1 MERKDFIKKF
11 AVGGSVLF
19 AAPAVFNA
27 CSDPAEEIIQD
38 EEENNN
44 TNPNDIIV
52 DLNHVNYSE
61 LKTVGGYAYSG
72 EIIIFRSGDTQYV
85 ALSKIC
91 THEGCTVTYSHTDS
105 EVPCACHGSKFSTT
119 GSVTNGP
126 ATSNLK
132 KYTVKLEGTTLKIS

>member
-11 AVGGSVLF
+11 AVGGSILM

-27 CSDPAEEIIQD
+27 CSDPAEEIIQE
-38 EEENNN
+38 EEENNT
-44 TNPNDIIV
+44 TNPNDIVV
-52 DLNHVNYSE
+52 DLNHTDFTE

-72 EIIIFRSGDTQYV
+72 DIIIFRSGDTQYV

-91 THEGCTVTYSHTDS
+91 THEGCTVTYSHDNS

-126 ATSNLK
+126 ATTSLK
-132 KYTVKLEGTTLKIS
+132 KYTTKVDGTNLIIS